1 MRRIST
7 LVSILITSFVMTLAG
22 LVASPMA
29 SASENDGGISATFA
43 AGSSV
48 LSDAQK
54 AAIKKALA
62 SSGSDA
68 TFIVTG
74 TAGKLPGVSDSK
86 VKRLAKARVST
97 ITLRYY
103 KV

>member
-1 MRRIST
+1 MA
-7 LVSILITSFVMTLAG
+7 LAG

-29 SASENDGGISATFA
+29 SASENGNGSISATFA
-43 AGSSV
+43 VGSSV

-68 TFIVTG
+68 TLYRHWHSR
-74 TAGKLPGVSDSK
+74 K
-86 VKRLAKARVST
+86 
-97 ITLRYY
+97 ITWS
-103 KV
+103 